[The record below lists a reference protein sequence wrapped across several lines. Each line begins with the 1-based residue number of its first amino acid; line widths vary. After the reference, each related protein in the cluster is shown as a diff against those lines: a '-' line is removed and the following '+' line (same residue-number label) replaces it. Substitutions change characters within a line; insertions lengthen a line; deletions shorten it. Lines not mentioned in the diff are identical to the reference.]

1 MKKKIIVTVFIVSV
15 LLLLI
20 ALSGVLSSLII
31 GFVIAYVLDP
41 VADFL
46 EARHIRRPLGIAL
59 IFSVIVGLIALFYV
73 LAAPVISR
81 QVSAFTHKVPA
92 YVAHLQKTTIPIVR
106 DYIQNHPEQMEE
118 VKTKLQSVGMDILM
132 PVINFMKNLF
142 SGTINLLLS
151 ILDLLLIPVIAFYLL
166 KDIDKLTA
174 RLAEAIPPRH
184 RGQVTG
190 LFAEIDRVIKDF
202 LKGQLTVSMILA
214 VIYSIGLTIFAVPM
228 GIVIGLVAGF
238 ANMIPYLGL
247 AIGLI
252 PALLLSWL
260 DAHSV
265 AHLIGVAGTF
275 TVAQVLEGTVIS
287 PRVVGQKV
295 GLHPVTVIVAILLGG
310 HYFGFV
316 GILAAV
322 PAASVINVLTRHA
335 YNWYIQ
341 SEYYLT

>member
-1 MKKKIIVTVFIVSV
+1 MKKKIIVAAFIACILLVF
-15 LLLLI
+15 I

-31 GFVIAYVLDP
+31 GFIIAYVLDP

-46 EARHIRRPLGIAL
+46 EEHHVRRPLGIAL
-59 IFSVIVGLIALFYV
+59 IFTVLIGILALFYI
-73 LAAPVISR
+73 LAAPIISR
-81 QVSAFTHKVPA
+81 QVTAFTHKVPA
-92 YVAHLQKTTIPIVR
+92 YVAHLQETTIPVIR
-106 DYIQNHPEQMEE
+106 DYIHNHPEQMEE
-118 VKTKLQSVGMDILM
+118 VKAKLQSVGIDILM
-132 PVINFMKNLF
+132 PVINFVKNLF
-142 SGTINLLLS
+142 SGTINVLLG

-166 KDIDKLTA
+166 KDIDRLTERIA
-174 RLAEAIPPRH
+174 KAIPPRH
-184 RGQVTG
+184 REQVTG
-190 LFAEIDRVIKDF
+190 LFSEIDRVIKDF

-247 AIGLI
+247 AIGLV

-275 TVAQVLEGTVIS
+275 TVAQILEGTVIS

-322 PAASVINVLTRHA
+322 PAASVINVLTRRA